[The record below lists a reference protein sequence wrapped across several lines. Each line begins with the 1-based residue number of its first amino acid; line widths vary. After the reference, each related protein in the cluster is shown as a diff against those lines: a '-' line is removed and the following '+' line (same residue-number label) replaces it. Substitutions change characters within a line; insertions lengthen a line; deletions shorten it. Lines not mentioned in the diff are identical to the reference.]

1 MPATA
6 SVPANETDRVT
17 TTLTVVPDAI
27 DTDDNLEDATT
38 ASESAGL
45 PADLPEIDAQWVRV
59 ADVVL
64 AENVRKTF
72 DLAEHP
78 EQVAAIKE
86 FGVRDPI
93 NATREA
99 DGSIVSYDGQL
110 RLLIAAELGLEYV
123 PVFITPAPTGVSDKE
138 REINRTRD
146 QIMFND
152 RRVPLTKG
160 DRARGIAY
168 MLDLGAKPTRI
179 ARELQMKRDEVKTAA
194 KIGASPTARG
204 LADSHQFS
212 LDQLAIIGHYEALG
226 DTDAVARLTDN
237 PGYAFRYEAQRIIEE
252 HDAARATLHA
262 SLPYGARGFGV
273 LTAEPDTTGED
284 PQFLPAELLVDAE
297 GNPLSVEQIDAD
309 PSRYVVY
316 LELEQDIT
324 DLVNK
329 ATGEIVER
337 DAVDWTTE
345 DDTEATAGPG
355 LLHVEQVEE
364 RERWT
369 PLIYLPAGL
378 LADSG
383 LHLQAPAANEAAQA
397 AAAVEA
403 QRAAETREVAR
414 QARRRV
420 IELNKRGDAANK
432 RRDEIVKE
440 FLERRTP
447 PTKAAKFVADAIAR
461 SLDMNDLRKVLH
473 WLGVGGSREN
483 LLAAIESAT
492 PQRAWVIVLA
502 MIMAQHELVIGKS
515 LWRDAGPSTGR
526 YLRFL
531 AEVAANNDFALLDVE
546 QAAVGEIDYN
556 DIDLAA

>member
-6 SVPANETDRVT
+6 VVPETETDRAT

-27 DTDDNLEDATT
+27 DTDDHLEATT
-38 ASESAGL
+38 TGESSDL
-45 PADLPEIDAQWVRV
+45 PADLPEIDAKWVRV

-64 AENVRKTF
+64 ADNVRKTF

-99 DGSIVSYDGQL
+99 DGSIVAYDGQL
-110 RLLIAAELGLEYV
+110 RLLIAAEVGLEYV
-123 PVFITPAPTGVSDKE
+123 PVFITPAPTGISDKE
-138 REINRTRD
+138 REISRTRD
-146 QIMFND
+146 QLMFND

-194 KIGASPTARG
+194 KIGASPTARD
-204 LADSHQFS
+204 LADGHQFS
-212 LDQLAIIGHYEALG
+212 LEQLAIIGHYEALG
-226 DTDAVARLTDN
+226 DTDAVQRLTN
-237 PGYAFRYEAQRIIEE
+237 SAGYAFRYEAQRIVKE

-262 SLPYGARGFGV
+262 SVPYGARGFGV

-297 GNPLSVEQIDAD
+297 GSPLTVAHVDAD

-316 LELEQDIT
+316 LEREDAT

-337 DAVDWTTE
+337 SAVDWTTK
-345 DDTEATAGPG
+345 DDAEATAEPG
-355 LLHVEQVEE
+355 LLHVAQVEE

-369 PLIYLPAGL
+369 PLIYLPARL
-378 LADSG
+378 LTESG
-383 LHLQAPAANEAAQA
+383 LHLQAPAVDEAAQA
-397 AAAVEA
+397 AAAIEA
-403 QRAAETREVAR
+403 QRAAEAREDAR

-447 PTKAAKFVADAIAR
+447 PTKAAKFVAEAIAR
-461 SLDMNDLRKVLH
+461 SLDLHDLRKVLH
-473 WLGVGGSREN
+473 WLGAGGSREN
-483 LLAAIESAT
+483 LLAAIETAT
-492 PQRAWVIVLA
+492 PQRAWVIVMA
-502 MIMAQHELVIGKS
+502 MIMAQHEVVIGKS
-515 LWRDAGPSTGR
+515 LWRDAGASTGR
-526 YLRFL
+526 YLKFL